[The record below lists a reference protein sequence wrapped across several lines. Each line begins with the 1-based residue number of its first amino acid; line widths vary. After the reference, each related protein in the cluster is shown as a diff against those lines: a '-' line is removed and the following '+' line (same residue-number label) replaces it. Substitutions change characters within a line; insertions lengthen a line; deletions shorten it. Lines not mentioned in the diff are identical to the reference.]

1 MSGSVPVAIA
11 LPVYNGANYLREALD
26 SIQSQ
31 TYSDFEVIIS
41 DNASTDETPQI
52 CHEYARRDAR
62 IKLKRS
68 EQFLPHAENVNR
80 AVELCSAEWVKLFC
94 HDDCLL
100 PDCMARVCKFVAKCP
115 SEVGL
120 IGNSEQWL
128 FANHYRYSEADD
140 TSPTQ
145 IWNGRA
151 LVRQLLK
158 GNAAAPLPSL
168 TTATVRKSAWQSSP
182 KFDSRFAH
190 FDVFLWIRLLIDW
203 NYAFM
208 PQILTVNRIH
218 GGQVAASA
226 RKTTRSIDDHRVYWR
241 EFTRD
246 FGDLLELT
254 PLERILARLRPLGAA
269 GSAVAVE
276 VLRGNPGAA
285 AAIFTNSPVSWW
297 LLLPAFGIRSYRREK
312 RKINVVSQY
321 VPVRELYP

>member
-1 MSGSVPVAIA
+1 M
-11 LPVYNGANYLREALD
+11 
-26 SIQSQ
+26 
-31 TYSDFEVIIS
+31 
-41 DNASTDETPQI
+41 
-52 CHEYARRDAR
+52 
-62 IKLKRS
+62 
-68 EQFLPHAENVNR
+68 
-80 AVELCSAEWVKLFC
+80 
-94 HDDCLL
+94 
-100 PDCMARVCKFVAKCP
+100 
-115 SEVGL
+115 
-120 IGNSEQWL
+120 
-128 FANHYRYSEADD
+128 
-140 TSPTQ
+140 
-145 IWNGRA
+145 
-151 LVRQLLK
+151 
-158 GNAAAPLPSL
+158 
-168 TTATVRKSAWQSSP
+168 
-182 KFDSRFAH
+182 
-190 FDVFLWIRLLIDW
+190 FLWIRLLIDW